1 MAEGY
6 ASNSYSVH
14 RVYISATTSINATV
28 SIPSE
33 ATNGIPIYF
42 YGWKVANSDPVY
54 AIFGK
59 YWTSGD
65 EKSMKII
72 DREIQVGYVTSTP
85 IEGYLYY
92 LA

>member
-6 ASNSYSVH
+6 ASNSYSVN
-14 RVYISATTSINATV
+14 RVHISATTSPNATV
-28 SIPSE
+28 LIPAE
-33 ATNGIPIYF
+33 ANGIPIYF
-42 YGWKVANSDPVY
+42 YGWKVADSDPVY

-65 EKSMKII
+65 DKSMKIF
-72 DREIQVGYVTSTP
+72 DRQTQVGQVVSTP